1 MKSNKEQDRQL
12 QTPLPVPA
20 SIIPL
25 AIGEMP
31 AIDDMLM
38 TRAGSW
44 LVESLAK
51 RGVNPTVTGRPSQR
65 VAWKKE
71 GKNEP

>member
-31 AIDDMLM
+31 AIDDILM

>member
-1 MKSNKEQDRQL
+1 VKSNKEQDRQL

-31 AIDDMLM
+31 AIDDILM

>member
-1 MKSNKEQDRQL
+1 VESNKEQDRQL

-20 SIIPL
+20 SLIPL
-25 AIGEMP
+25 AIGDMP

-44 LVESLAK
+44 LVEFLAK
-51 RGVNPTVTGRPSQR
+51 RGVNPTVTGRPGQR